1 MLAAHV
7 SPYSHEGHGFD
18 AQTYSYF
25 LFDAALVAVLG
36 IMWCRRN
43 VSLSPSD
50 MSNRQWL
57 KRMEGAMDVS
67 IEVLGFCGA
76 SSKTASWNWTLLS
89 QLKQWLA
96 ITAPQDPGADNERSY
111 M

>member
-1 MLAAHV
+1 MLK
-7 SPYSHEGHGFD
+7 S
-18 AQTYSYF
+18 TSYF

-36 IMWCRRN
+36 IIWCRRN

-50 MSNRQWL
+50 TSNRQWL
-57 KRMEGAMDVS
+57 KRLEGAMDVS

-76 SSKTASWNWTLLS
+76 SSKTASWNWTLLA
-89 QLKQWLA
+89 QLKQWLE
-96 ITAPQDPGADNERSY
+96 ITTPRDTGVDDEGNC

>member
-7 SPYSHEGHGFD
+7 SPYPYDGHGFD
-18 AQTYSYF
+18 AKKTSYF

-50 MSNRQWL
+50 ISNRQRL
-57 KRMEGAMDVS
+57 KRLEGAMDVS
-67 IEVLGFCGA
+67 IEVLCFCGA

-96 ITAPQDPGADNERSY
+96 ITAPQDPGLDNEGGY
-111 M
+111 V